1 VRPHDTAVRLWLLVG
16 LSLAARASAQ
26 EGPRLTALPH
36 PDDVPYWVS
45 GQLNVIYQG
54 QPGFPAAYSG
64 TNSLHPY
71 AENAVSYVATL
82 YTGIALSSTTELFLD
97 AESAGG
103 RGISYAL
110 GLAGF
115 TNLDVVRNPS
125 LSSAP
130 YLARLMVRQIF
141 PLTDE
146 MVPEIRGPLDLAT
159 RVAAKR
165 IELRAGRFS
174 LVDFFDLNDV
184 GSDSHLGF
192 LNWTVDNNGA
202 YDYAAD
208 TRGYSWG
215 FILEYQEPAF
225 GIRYGM
231 MMMPKVANGIDLD
244 ADLLRASG
252 NNLEAE
258 FRYRLGDNPGLVR
271 LLTYVNIGNM
281 GDYQQAIDDFQ
292 KGQTPLP
299 DVVSTRQQGT
309 VKYGF
314 GLNLQQAAGPALN
327 FFLRAGWNEGAHESF
342 AYTEV
347 NDSVALGGV
356 IAGALWGR
364 PQDKVGLALVSN
376 GLSEA
381 HRQYL
386 AQGGLGFLLGDGK
399 LSYGREC
406 IAETYYTFFVGYGV
420 FLAVDLQGIAN
431 PGYNRDR
438 GPVFVGSFRFHA
450 DI

>member
-1 VRPHDTAVRLWLLVG
+1 VRLALLGALCVAG
-16 LSLAARASAQ
+16 WATAEEA
-26 EGPRLTALPH
+26 PRLFLLPH
-36 PDDVPYWVS
+36 PEDLPYWVS

-54 QPGFPAAYSG
+54 QPSFPAPYSG
-64 TNSLHPY
+64 TNSLRPF

-82 YTGIALSSTTELFLD
+82 YTGIALSSTTELFVD
-97 AESAGG
+97 VESAGG
-103 RGISYAL
+103 RGLSDAF

-115 TNLDVVRNPS
+115 TNLDVVRNVS

-141 PLTDE
+141 PLSEE
-146 MVPEIRGPLDLAT
+146 MVPQIRGPLDLAT
-159 RVAAKR
+159 SVAAKR

-174 LVDFFDLNDV
+174 TVDFFDLNDV

-215 FILEYQEPAF
+215 FILEYQEPTF
-225 GIRYGM
+225 GLRYGM

-244 ADLLRASG
+244 ADLFRANG

-258 FRYRLGDNPGLVR
+258 FRYRLGSNPGLAR
-271 LLTYVNIGNM
+271 LLAYVNIGNM
-281 GDYQQAIDDFQ
+281 GDYQAAIDDFQ
-292 KGQTPLP
+292 KGQTPAP
-299 DVVSTRQQGT
+299 DIVSTRAQGT

-314 GLNLQQAAGPALN
+314 GLNLQQAVGSSLR

-347 NDSVALGGV
+347 NDSVALGGD

-364 PQDKVGLALVSN
+364 SQDKVGLALVSN
-376 GLSEA
+376 GLSPQ
-381 HRQYL
+381 HQQYL
-386 AQGGLGFLLGDGK
+386 ALGGLGFLLGDGK
-399 LSYGREC
+399 LTYGREC
-406 IAETYYTFFVGYGV
+406 IAETYYTLFVGWGV
-420 FLAVDLQGIAN
+420 FLAVDLQFIAN